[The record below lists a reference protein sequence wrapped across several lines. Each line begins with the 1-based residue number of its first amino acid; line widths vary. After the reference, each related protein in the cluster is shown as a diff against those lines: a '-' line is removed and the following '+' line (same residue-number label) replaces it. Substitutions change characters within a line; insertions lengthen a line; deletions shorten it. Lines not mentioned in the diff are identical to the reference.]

1 MENNL
6 KIRNEMV
13 KARVSEEEKNII
25 KGKAKFYGYRNISD
39 YIRDSAIH
47 EKVTYVDLKNRK
59 LIYDAYSENTKEIK
73 EIIKHIRH
81 MCKFLTQIKD
91 DDIRVLQGKLFRI
104 IRLQQEMLK
113 LIGKK
118 LDLDVWQKI
127 NRNKNCD
134 FGTYNGEK

>member
-73 EIIKHIRH
+73 EITKQVKL
-81 MCKFLTQIKD
+81 MCKFLTQIKE

-127 NRNKNCD
+127 NRNKSCT

>member
-1 MENNL
+1 MEKNL

-73 EIIKHIRH
+73 EITKHIRH

-127 NRNKNCD
+127 NRNKSCD
-134 FGTYNGEK
+134 FGTYNGKK

>member
-6 KIRNEMV
+6 KIRKEMV

-25 KGKAKFYGYRNISD
+25 KEKAKFYGYRNISD

-47 EKVTYVDLKNRK
+47 EKVTYVDLKNRQ
-59 LIYDAYSENTKEIK
+59 LIYEAYSENTKEIK
-73 EIIKHIRH
+73 EIIKGIRH
-81 MCKFLTQIKD
+81 LCKFLTQIND
-91 DDIRVLQGKLFRI
+91 GDIRDLKAKLFRI

-127 NRNKNCD
+127 NRNKSCD
-134 FGTYNGEK
+134 FGIYNKEK

>member
-1 MENNL
+1 MENDL
-6 KIRNEMV
+6 KIRKEMV

-25 KGKAKFYGYRNISD
+25 KEKAKFYGYKNISN
-39 YIRDSAIH
+39 YIRDAAIY
-47 EKVTYVDLKNRK
+47 EKVTYIDLKNRQ
-59 LIYDAYSENTKEIK
+59 LIYNAYSENTKEIK
-73 EIIKHIRH
+73 EITKHIRH

-127 NRNKNCD
+127 NRNKSCN
-134 FGTYNGEK
+134 FGTYNEEK

>member
-1 MENNL
+1 MENDL
-6 KIRNEMV
+6 KIRKEMV

-25 KGKAKFYGYRNISD
+25 KEKAKFYGYRNISN
-39 YIRDSAIH
+39 YIRDAAIY

-73 EIIKHIRH
+73 EITKHIRH

-134 FGTYNGEK
+134 FGTYNGE

>member
-1 MENNL
+1 MENDL
-6 KIRNEMV
+6 KIRKEMV

-25 KGKAKFYGYRNISD
+25 KEKAKFYGYRNISN
-39 YIRDSAIH
+39 YIRDAAIY

-73 EIIKHIRH
+73 EITKQVKH
-81 MCKFLTQIKD
+81 MSKFLTQIKED
-91 DDIRVLQGKLFRI
+91 NIRVLQGKLLRI

-118 LDLDVWQKI
+118 LDLEVWQKI
-127 NRNKNCD
+127 NRNKSCD